1 MKKSFPQIILTL
13 LIVTLLPS
21 VASAQQKFEFKSDK
35 PMFMVRETGAL
46 LVQEKDK
53 LKIEMVLS
61 PEQRPKG
68 YADVDMKKDDMIS
81 MMNGKRVKTT
91 DEAKTI
97 YDGLKAGE
105 DVKFGIMRG
114 EQMLITSFKKAD
126 EKDLPQIKQMIV
138 KGDGGDIKP
147 LPELGMILGFKN
159 KKIEILDMME
169 NADEVLKKHEL
180 TEGDQ
185 LVSLNG
191 SSFNSLKE
199 FSTAYDKI
207 NIGDKVD
214 LKFSGSGKIKSIM
227 VKKPEAKGNVI
238 IKKGNN

>member
-1 MKKSFPQIILTL
+1 MKKQYLKINSLLFILLVVNTTIL
-13 LIVTLLPS
+13 S
-21 VASAQQKFEFKSDK
+21 QQKFEFKSDK
-35 PMFMVRETGAL
+35 PMYMVRETGAV

-91 DEAKTI
+91 DEAKVI

-114 EQMLITSFKKAD
+114 EQMLIASFKKAD

-169 NADEVLKKHEL
+169 NADEVLKKHDL

-185 LVSLNG
+185 IISLNG
-191 SSFNSLKE
+191 SSFSSLKE
-199 FSTAYDKI
+199 FSESYAKI
-207 NIGDKVD
+207 KIGDKVD
-214 LKFSGSGKIKSIM
+214 LKFSGGGKIKSIS
-227 VKKPEAKGNVI
+227 VKKPEPKGNVI